1 MRYPP
6 SLYSLKQQKA
16 REYWT
21 EDDQVRGD
29 ELDDYIDVEEQ
40 YDL

>member
-6 SLYSLKQQKA
+6 SLYSLRQQKA

-21 EDDQVRGD
+21 EDKQVRGYSP
-29 ELDDYIDVEEQ
+29 EDYVDVEEQ
-40 YDL
+40 YEL